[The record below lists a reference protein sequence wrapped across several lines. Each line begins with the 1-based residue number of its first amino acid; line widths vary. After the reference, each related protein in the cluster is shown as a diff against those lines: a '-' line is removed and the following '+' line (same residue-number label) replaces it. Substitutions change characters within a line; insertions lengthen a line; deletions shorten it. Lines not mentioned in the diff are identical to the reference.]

1 MVDTLLRVRSQMLLV
16 LVSFA
21 LAAAACTIP
30 QPLLTPQPIAGAA
43 TPAQTRVAIVRALLE
58 NDYVLDSE
66 KPGVILARYSR
77 SDWTYLVEIAYSNEV
92 TIRYVSS
99 KNLQYGTSENG
110 ATVIHRGYNNRVLHL
125 SKEIG
130 KEIMIA
136 RVTDTL
142 PPVAS
147 PPPAEVV
154 PD

>member
-1 MVDTLLRVRSQMLLV
+1 MVSL
-16 LVSFA
+16 A
-21 LAAAACTIP
+21 LAATACLAP
-30 QPLLTPQPIAGAA
+30 RPLLNPPPIAGAA
-43 TPAQTRVAIVRALLE
+43 TPAQTRVAILRALVENNYILE
-58 NDYVLDSE
+58 SE
-66 KPGVILARYSR
+66 KQGEIHARYSR
-77 SDWTYLVEIAYSNEV
+77 SDWTFLVEIAYSNEV

-99 KNLQYGTSENG
+99 TNLRYGTAEDG
-110 ATVIHRGYNNRVLHL
+110 TTVIHRGYNNRVLHL